1 MDPGTSSLD
10 VLALAESQVV
20 AQERFSPQQLKANPN
35 LPVTWLKDHGPF
47 DLIAGPSGYG
57 LPLVSAL
64 HCSER
69 ELELMALVR
78 PDERGNAGGVG
89 GFTSLVRCLA
99 GSSLPVVFL
108 PGVIH
113 LPTVPAHRKINR
125 IDLGTADKLCVA
137 ALAVAQRTRERAVS
151 LDGYHGC
158 LVELGTVFA
167 ACIVVRNG
175 RVVHGLGGSLG
186 PPGWAASGGVDA
198 ELAYLLAR
206 LAKKDLFTGGVLSV
220 VDARLGQAWFREEL
234 VRAVAGL
241 KSVTDFDEI
250 VLSGR
255 LLEVEPDV
263 AAQIEADL
271 KRLAPVVRLNPL
283 AGAWVKHAAQGA
295 ALLAD
300 GLASGRWAG
309 LVEHLEIRKSA
320 GSVLDFLFHPRA
332 AEIRGWFGV

>member
-10 VLALAESQVV
+10 VLALAEGQVV
-20 AQERFSPQQLKANPN
+20 AQERFSPQQLKSNPS
-35 LPVTWLKDHGPF
+35 LPAAWLQDHGPF

-57 LPLVSAL
+57 LPLVSAWQ
-64 HCSER
+64 CTER
-69 ELELMALVR
+69 ELRLMALVR
-78 PDERGNAGGVG
+78 PDERGNAGGVD
-89 GFTSLVRCLA
+89 GFTSLVCCLA
-99 GSSLPVVFL
+99 NSSLPVVFL

-125 IDLGTADKLCVA
+125 IDLGTPDKLCVV
-137 ALAVAQRTRERAVS
+137 ALALAQRTQERAIA
-151 LDGYHGC
+151 LDAYHGC

-167 ACIVVRNG
+167 ACIVLREG
-175 RVVHGLGGSLG
+175 RIVHGLGGSLG
-186 PPGWAASGGVDA
+186 PPGWAASGGCDA
-198 ELAYLLAR
+198 ELAYLMSPWV
-206 LAKKDLFTGGVLSV
+206 KKDVFVGGVLSAA
-220 VDARLGQAWFREEL
+220 DARLGQSWFREEL

-263 AAQIEADL
+263 AAQVEADL
-271 KRLAPVVRLNPL
+271 ERLAPVVRLKPL
-283 AGAWVKHAAQGA
+283 AGACVKHAAQGA
-295 ALLAD
+295 AVLAD
-300 GLASGRWAG
+300 GLAGGSWAG

-320 GSVLDFLFHPRA
+320 GSVLDYLSHPRA